1 MAVNKLPRLKNL
13 RLVGS
18 SLRED
23 VTSMGEIARLH
34 DEKKK
39 KKKKK
44 KKDIYIYIY
53 LSLIHI

>member
-1 MAVNKLPRLKNL
+1 MAVNELPRLKNL

-44 KKDIYIYIY
+44 DIYI
-53 LSLIHI
+53 